1 MNQYSSG
8 KGIPEKYHRLGQDLF
23 PNQVLWFL
31 TSIWVYPSTC
41 PHDYIGNPLS
51 IGVLKGRAQ
60 RGLAPLRPG
69 TKRKKIMSI
78 DTYKLT
84 SMEEPTDEVLSQLMR
99 EAAEEARETNAQA
112 TQRFF
117 DELRQAAANIR

>member
-1 MNQYSSG
+1 MQAS
-8 KGIPEKYHRLGQDLF
+8 
-23 PNQVLWFL
+23 W
-31 TSIWVYPSTC
+31 
-41 PHDYIGNPLS
+41 LS
-51 IGVLKGRAQ
+51 LNRSFAAVI
-60 RGLAPLRPG
+60 

-112 TQRFF
+112 TQRYF

>member
-1 MNQYSSG
+1 MC
-8 KGIPEKYHRLGQDLF
+8 IF
-23 PNQVLWFL
+23 AAV
-31 TSIWVYPSTC
+31 I
-41 PHDYIGNPLS
+41 
-51 IGVLKGRAQ
+51 
-60 RGLAPLRPG
+60 

-84 SMEEPTDEVLSQLMR
+84 SMDEPTDEVLSQLMR
-99 EAAEEARETNAQA
+99 EAAKEARETNAQA

>member
-1 MNQYSSG
+1 MQRYDYYPKVPNYMR
-8 KGIPEKYHRLGQDLF
+8 YFLF
-23 PNQVLWFL
+23 PHIFYLASLSHPICFI
-31 TSIWVYPSTC
+31 SF
-41 PHDYIGNPLS
+41 GNPLS

>member
-1 MNQYSSG
+1 MC
-8 KGIPEKYHRLGQDLF
+8 IF
-23 PNQVLWFL
+23 AAV
-31 TSIWVYPSTC
+31 I
-41 PHDYIGNPLS
+41 
-51 IGVLKGRAQ
+51 
-60 RGLAPLRPG
+60 

>member
-1 MNQYSSG
+1 MPRRFVSVTVS
-8 KGIPEKYHRLGQDLF
+8 RLRSHTLHL
-23 PNQVLWFL
+23 QVREASW
-31 TSIWVYPSTC
+31 
-41 PHDYIGNPLS
+41 LS
-51 IGVLKGRAQ
+51 LKRSFVTVI
-60 RGLAPLRPG
+60 

-112 TQRFF
+112 TQRYF